1 MVLLMVPAVHAQK
14 IKKELK
20 SFMQTGNTDFFYKN
34 ELDKPCFQHHM
45 AYGKWKDLTKWT
57 QSDKVLKHLH
67 LRVIQNM
74 MVIKGD

>member
-1 MVLLMVPAVHAQK
+1 MNEIVNTSLLAGDKFMVLLMVPAVHAQK

-45 AYGKWKDLTKWT
+45 AYGK
-57 QSDKVLKHLH
+57 
-67 LRVIQNM
+67 
-74 MVIKGD
+74 